1 MPARIAFSI
10 LVIVSLTTGAQS
22 QAVTCTVAA
31 HGQLNFPDALVMQT
45 GLAVNP
51 DGAAASYAPGDH
63 GYTYISNGV
72 NLIADGKKI
81 SCSKKANNQL
91 CTDRWKEA
99 ELGKFGPGTPEFCSF
114 AIAVIALPGS
124 PPPQTCE
131 GKSYRFILG
140 NGKGQPAPGYQV
152 TNIEGQTVT
161 TYLSTT
167 TLMHRVGGEA
177 RYVDSS
183 SLPGLVVPEAR
194 PDLVGSIAWV
204 RMGSRSTFAIV
215 NDTGPAFGEATVAL
229 HEVLQYDTPPPPQP
243 IGPIPLARRCSEVET
258 LRIPFVSR
266 PDHGDKDLCRAA
278 RKPTS
283 PSDIRAYGDI
293 PGGVQSVILKSVKPP
308 MRGNLATIELT
319 PTSIRETAISAGYD
333 EKRLAAMADCLNR
346 SAPKR

>member
-1 MPARIAFSI
+1 MKAEIAVAI
-10 LVIVSLTTGAQS
+10 LAFVPLATSLQS
-22 QAVTCTVAA
+22 QVLNCPVAA
-31 HGQLNFPDALVMQT
+31 NGEVAFPGAIVMQT

-63 GYTYISNGV
+63 GYTYINNGV

-81 SCSKKANNQL
+81 PCSVKANNRR
-91 CTDRWKEA
+91 CKDRWEEA

-114 AIAVIALPGS
+114 AIAVVAFPGG
-124 PPPQTCE
+124 PPRQTCE

-152 TNIEGQTVT
+152 TNVEGHAVT

-167 TLMHRVGGEA
+167 TLMHKVGDEA
-177 RYVDSS
+177 RYIDSAN
-183 SLPGLVVPEAR
+183 LPGIVVPKER

-204 RMGSRSTFAIV
+204 RMGKRSTFAIV

-229 HEVLQYDTPPPPQP
+229 HEALQYDTRPPAQP
-243 IGPIPLARRCSEVET
+243 IGPIPLARRCSDVEN
-258 LRIPFVSR
+258 LRKPFVSR
-266 PDHGDKDLCRAA
+266 PDHGEKDLCKPG

-283 PSDIRAYGDI
+283 PSDIRAYDAI

-308 MRGNLATIELT
+308 MRGNLAMIELT
-319 PTSIRETAISAGYD
+319 LASIRETAIAAGYD

-346 SAPKR
+346 P